1 MAGTERTIRLLNDDM
16 DFNVDDLWEKVKL
29 THHTALEE
37 WTECFKRDENED
49 ESEDNENAAKREI
62 RETLMKSETWKIRS
76 RNFLLRLISDDE
88 NGYSNQKDSGD
99 GNQPR
104 PRVHLAMAFVEQM
117 AEYESAF
124 VEYLRETLSVQ
135 ASEARST
142 TSVENIEDENA
153 QESVGLTNGQQT
165 DGHSETSLRKRG
177 NGLIHEAAKN
187 GRCAILKQLKLLT
200 AENVDYVNNV
210 GETAL
215 HLAAEFEHIKDVE
228 ILLGAGAQLKVCEL
242 RVML

>member
-1 MAGTERTIRLLNDDM
+1 M

-29 THHTALEE
+29 THPIALEE
-37 WTECFKRDENED
+37 WAECFENED
-49 ESEDNENAAKREI
+49 ENENNESAAKREI
-62 RETLMKSETWKIRS
+62 SETLIERETWKSRR

-88 NGYSNQKDSGD
+88 HGYSNQKDSGD
-99 GNQPR
+99 GKRPR

-117 AEYESAF
+117 AENKF
-124 VEYLRETLSVQ
+124 EYLRETLSVQ
-135 ASEARST
+135 ASEAGST
-142 TSVENIEDENA
+142 TSVENIQDENA
-153 QESVGLTNGQQT
+153 QEKDRLTNGQPT
-165 DGHSETSLRKRG
+165 DDHSETSLRKRS

-187 GRCAILKQLKLLT
+187 GLCAILKQLGLLT

-228 ILLGAGAQLKVCEL
+228 ILLGAGALMKVCEL
-242 RVML
+242 CVML